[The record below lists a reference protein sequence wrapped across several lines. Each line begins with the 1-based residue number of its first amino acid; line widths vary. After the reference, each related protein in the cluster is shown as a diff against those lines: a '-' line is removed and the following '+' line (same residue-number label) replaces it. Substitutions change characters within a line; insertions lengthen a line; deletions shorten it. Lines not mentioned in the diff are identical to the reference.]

1 MRAVVTVV
9 VATEVVRAKRE
20 LSCRERKA
28 VQKKEDWSVT
38 SQVKEH
44 GHVTRSEDSTF
55 AQLGRQERSEIKGAA
70 AKGCK
75 QLPTRA
81 QD

>member
-28 VQKKEDWSVT
+28 VQKKRGLQRDEPS
-38 SQVKEH
+38 
-44 GHVTRSEDSTF
+44 
-55 AQLGRQERSEIKGAA
+55 GAKDLA
-70 AKGCK
+70 GGA
-75 QLPTRA
+75 
-81 QD
+81 